1 MANEIMIDNKL
12 CCCIIML
19 LIIILFTESIIN
31 HPIIKNLFIDSINY
45 ILLISLVIFT
55 ILLDL
60 KCGIIFALAVLY
72 ISMNI
77 TLKSK
82 ISIINHNNNS
92 NTSNNTIS
100 NLNNKLDNTND
111 INDNTND
118 INDNTNDINDNT
130 NDINDNTNDINN
142 NTNDINNNI
151 SNNSK
156 RSVTFNE
163 NENIINLAKDNSI
176 RSESE
181 FIYDNTKPFPNN
193 NIKPFD
199 NNAENS
205 NAIVFTNEYNNEN
218 NVNELNGQPDR
229 SGFDVSGC
237 RYDMQNSPQNLTKN
251 GPPLAQCSVY
261 DINKFKSCGT
271 LFYPLN
277 A

>member
-100 NLNNKLDNTND
+100 NLNNKL
-111 INDNTND
+111 
-118 INDNTNDINDNT
+118 DNT